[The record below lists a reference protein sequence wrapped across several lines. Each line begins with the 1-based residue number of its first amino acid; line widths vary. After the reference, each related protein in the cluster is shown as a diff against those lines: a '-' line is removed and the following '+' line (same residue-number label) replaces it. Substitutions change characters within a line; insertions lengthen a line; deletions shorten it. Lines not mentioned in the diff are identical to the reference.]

1 MIKFNKTKVATKIK
15 LKESEEVLDNSIE
28 KDIMEE
34 LGITDDDIADS
45 DNVTSEEIDM
55 ADVDVTS
62 DDELTSEDL
71 DATIDDGNETDDS
84 QFGEGEGTEEIED
97 ITSEDEALS
106 DEDMQL
112 EDDVVSTDDLTETE
126 ESIGDIDLELEDLT
140 TEDLEDDLSD
150 VSEVEGSE
158 DIQLE
163 DELDNLVADDSTE
176 TEEEETPLTEE
187 EIDAQIANL
196 QAQKESLQK
205 EGAEMVPAKVLFEI
219 KNALK
224 KMGID
229 FIKTKRANEA
239 MRFKMNAL
247 VKENAILKLDEKKA
261 EAVITLL
268 AKAEIPKKGKY
279 KIIESIDK
287 AKTDKEVNARFNQIS
302 KLLAETTKNKTLNRI
317 TESAKSGAGK
327 KVENAGISLR
337 EKYLLGISDEY
348 LKAENYMK

>member
-163 DELDNLVADDSTE
+163 NELDNLVADDSTE
-176 TEEEETPLTEE
+176 TEEETPLTEE

-279 KIIESIDK
+279 KIIESIDN
-287 AKTDKEVNARFNQIS
+287 AKDAKEVTIRFNKIS
-302 KLLAETTKNKTLNRI
+302 KLLAESIKNKTLNKI
-317 TESAKSGAGK
+317 TENAKSGAGK
-327 KVENAGISLR
+327 KIENAGISLR
-337 EKYLLGISDEY
+337 DKYLLGISDEY
-348 LKAENYMK
+348 LKVENYMK